1 MSKYEPLT
9 TFLADQWTEEVPMTF
24 AEIEAIIGARLPNS
38 KQYPAWWSNNPDNNV
53 MTQAWLAAGYRTER
67 VDIGGEKLVFRKEKA
82 SAGRKAAKGSPGSS
96 GPQRG
101 GLLLR
106 LRAQLGGTVTVGRGV
121 DLTAPAGETWDAER

>member
-24 AEIEAIIGARLPNS
+24 AEIEAVIGARLPNS

-53 MTQAWLAAGYRTER
+53 MTHAWLAAGYRTER
-67 VDIGGEKLVFRKEKA
+67 VDIGGEKLVFRKETA
-82 SAGRKAAKGSPGSS
+82 SAARKGPKGSAGV
-96 GPQRG
+96 

-106 LRAQLGGTVTVGRGV
+106 LRTHLGGTVTVSPGV
-121 DLTAPAGETWDAER
+121 DLTAPTGETWDAER